1 VGIALAVLASVCFGV
16 GLVTSRVGLR
26 TLDARSGAAISIP
39 VAAALFLLAAPFAIE
54 LAGFDVRAAALFAA
68 IGVFFPAL
76 VTLFTFRSNEE
87 LGPTV
92 TGAVSGTAPI
102 FALAG
107 AALFL
112 GERIPSAAAVA
123 AVGVGAGI
131 ALMSWSARGVRR
143 GFAGRALAWPFASAL
158 IRGLAQ
164 VGAKAGLALW
174 PSPFAAGLIA
184 YSVSSLT
191 VIGIDRARRS
201 GRARLTARNL
211 GWFGVTG
218 LLNGGAVL
226 LLYTAL
232 TMAPVSTVAPLVA
245 TYPLVTAVASA
256 LVLRDEVITPR
267 VVAGAVITVAAVA
280 YMVAAR

>member
-1 VGIALAVLASVCFGV
+1 MGVALAVLASVCFGV
-16 GLVTSRVGLR
+16 GLVTSRIGLR

-39 VAAALFLLAAPFAIE
+39 VAAVLFLLAAPFAIE
-54 LAGFDVRAAALFAA
+54 PAGFDLRAVVLFAA

-76 VTLFTFRSNEE
+76 VTLLTFRSNEE

-92 TGAVSGTAPI
+92 TGAVSGTAPV

-107 AALFL
+107 AALLL
-112 GERIPSAAAVA
+112 GERIPPEAAVA
-123 AVGVGAGI
+123 AVGVGVGI
-131 ALMSWSARGVRR
+131 ALMSWSRTGVRR
-143 GFAGRALAWPFASAL
+143 GFAGRALLLPFSSAL

-184 YSVSSLT
+184 YSMSSIT
-191 VIGIDRARRS
+191 VVGIDRARRS

-211 GWFGVTG
+211 WWFGVTG

-232 TMAPVSTVAPLVA
+232 IMAPVSTVAPLVA
-245 TYPLVTAVASA
+245 TYPLVTAVVSA

>member
-1 VGIALAVLASVCFGV
+1 MGVALAVLASVCFGV

-39 VAAALFLLAAPFAIE
+39 VAAVLFVLAAPFAIDF
-54 LAGFDVRAAALFAA
+54 AGFDARAAVLFAA

-76 VTLFTFRSNEE
+76 VTLLTFRSNEA

-92 TGAVSGTAPI
+92 TGAVSGTAPV

-107 AALFL
+107 AALVL
-112 GERIPSAAAVA
+112 GERIPPEAAVA
-123 AVGVGAGI
+123 AIGVGVGI
-131 ALMSWSARGVRR
+131 ALMSWSRTGVRR
-143 GFAGRALAWPFASAL
+143 GFAGRALAWPFSGAI

-164 VGAKAGLALW
+164 VGAKAGLVLW

-184 YSVSSLT
+184 YAMSSIT
-191 VIGIDRARRS
+191 VVGIDRARRTD
-201 GRARLTARNL
+201 RAPLTARNL
-211 GWFGVTG
+211 GWFGLTG

-232 TMAPVSTVAPLVA
+232 TVAPVSTVAPLVA
-245 TYPLVTAVASA
+245 TYPLVTALVSA
-256 LVLRDEVITPR
+256 LVLRDEAINPR
-267 VVAGAVITVAAVA
+267 VVAGAAITVAAVA

>member
-1 VGIALAVLASVCFGV
+1 VGVALAVLASVCFGV
-16 GLVTSRVGLR
+16 GLVTARVGLR

-39 VAAALFLLAAPFAIE
+39 VAATLFVLAAPFAID
-54 LAGFDVRAAALFAA
+54 LSGFNLRAVLLFAA

-92 TGAVSGTAPI
+92 TGAVSGTAPV

-112 GERIPSAAAVA
+112 GERIPPEAVVAAA
-123 AVGVGAGI
+123 GVGLGI
-131 ALMSWSARGVRR
+131 ALMSWSRRGVRR
-143 GFAGRALAWPFASAL
+143 GFAGRALLWPFSGAL

-164 VGAKAGLALW
+164 VGAKAGLVLW

-191 VIGIDRARRS
+191 VVGVDRFGRA

-211 GWFGVTG
+211 WWFGVTG

-226 LLYTAL
+226 ALYTAL

-245 TYPLVTAVASA
+245 TYPLVTALVSA
-256 LVLRDEVITPR
+256 LVLHDEAITAR
-267 VVAGAVITVAAVA
+267 VVAGAGVTVAAVA

>member
-1 VGIALAVLASVCFGV
+1 VGVALAVLASVCFGV
-16 GLVTSRVGLR
+16 GLVTSRIGLR

-39 VAAALFLLAAPFAIE
+39 VAAVLFLLAAPFAIE
-54 LAGFDVRAAALFAA
+54 PAGFDLRAVVLFAA

-76 VTLFTFRSNEE
+76 VTLLTFRSNEE

-92 TGAVSGTAPI
+92 TGAVSGTAPV

-107 AALFL
+107 AALLL
-112 GERIPSAAAVA
+112 GERIPPEAAVA
-123 AVGVGAGI
+123 AVGVGVGI
-131 ALMSWSARGVRR
+131 ALMSWSRTGVRR
-143 GFAGRALAWPFASAL
+143 GFAGRALLLPFSSAL

-184 YSVSSLT
+184 YSMSSIT
-191 VIGIDRARRS
+191 VVGIDRARRS

-211 GWFGVTG
+211 WWFGVTG

-232 TMAPVSTVAPLVA
+232 IMAPVSTVAPLVA
-245 TYPLVTAVASA
+245 TYPLVTAVVSA

>member
-39 VAAALFLLAAPFAIE
+39 VAAVLFLLAAPFAIE
-54 LAGFDVRAAALFAA
+54 PAGFDLRAVLLFAA

-76 VTLFTFRSNEE
+76 VTLLTFRSNEE

-92 TGAVSGTAPI
+92 TGAVSGTAPV

-107 AALFL
+107 AALVL
-112 GERIPSAAAVA
+112 GERIPPEAAVA
-123 AVGVGAGI
+123 AVGVGVGI
-131 ALMSWSARGVRR
+131 ALMSWSRTGVRR
-143 GFAGRALAWPFASAL
+143 GFAGRALLLPFSSAL

-184 YSVSSLT
+184 YSMSSIT
-191 VIGIDRARRS
+191 VVGIDRARRTE
-201 GRARLTARNL
+201 RAPLTARNL
-211 GWFGVTG
+211 AWFGLTG

-245 TYPLVTAVASA
+245 TYPLVTAVVSA

>member
-39 VAAALFLLAAPFAIE
+39 VAAVLFLLAAPFAIE
-54 LAGFDVRAAALFAA
+54 PAGFDLRAVLLFAA

-76 VTLFTFRSNEE
+76 VTLLTFRSNEE

-92 TGAVSGTAPI
+92 TGAVSGTAPV

-107 AALFL
+107 AALLL
-112 GERIPSAAAVA
+112 GERIPPEAAVA
-123 AVGVGAGI
+123 AVGVGVGI
-131 ALMSWSARGVRR
+131 ALMSWSRTGVRR
-143 GFAGRALAWPFASAL
+143 GFAGRALLLPFSSAL

-184 YSVSSLT
+184 YSMSSIT
-191 VIGIDRARRS
+191 VVGIDRARRTE
-201 GRARLTARNL
+201 RAPLTARNL
-211 GWFGVTG
+211 AWFGLTG

-245 TYPLVTAVASA
+245 TYPLVTAVVSA

>member
-39 VAAALFLLAAPFAIE
+39 VAAVLFLLAAPFAIE
-54 LAGFDVRAAALFAA
+54 PAGFDLRAVLLFAA

-76 VTLFTFRSNEE
+76 VTLLTFRSNEE

-92 TGAVSGTAPI
+92 TGAVSGTAPV

-107 AALFL
+107 AALVL
-112 GERIPSAAAVA
+112 GERIPPEAAVA
-123 AVGVGAGI
+123 AVGVGVGI
-131 ALMSWSARGVRR
+131 ALMSWSRTGVRR
-143 GFAGRALAWPFASAL
+143 GFAGRALLLPFSSAL

-184 YSVSSLT
+184 YSMSSIT
-191 VIGIDRARRS
+191 VVGIDRARRS

-211 GWFGVTG
+211 WWFGVTG

-232 TMAPVSTVAPLVA
+232 TIAPVSTVAPLVA
-245 TYPLVTAVASA
+245 TYPLVTAVVSA
-256 LVLRDEVITPR
+256 LVLHDEVITPR
-267 VVAGAVITVAAVA
+267 VVAGAVITVGAVA